1 MMLTTIRKLGK
12 SLYAFSAHD
21 DAASKRPA
29 KKCAST
35 IPACIR
41 NISGSS
47 GLKRGL
53 RNAEMAYARM
63 HRTAETDL
71 VALFK
76 ALGGGW
82 DPAPQTA
89 RNHSHP

>member
-1 MMLTTIRKLGK
+1 MMLTTIRRLGK
-12 SLYAFSAHD
+12 SLYAFSAHHD
-21 DAASKRPA
+21 VASKYPA
-29 KKCAST
+29 KKCASA
-35 IPACIR
+35 IPGCIR

-63 HRTAETDL
+63 HRTMETDL

-76 ALGGGW
+76 ALGRGW

-89 RNHSHP
+89 HNDSHP